1 MMHAKDDPNAPI
13 ATRMPMPEHYSA
25 EPDNTALYIPKGMEH
40 ATSMQQTR
48 FVLPYCD
55 GAVRSHAIVALTE
68 SALVLDRQ
76 RSLAQLRRMCAAGDE
91 MAKAVLDA
99 MVGLVIE

>member
-1 MMHAKDDPNAPI
+1 MMHAKDPNAPI

-25 EPDNTALYIPKGMEH
+25 EPDNTALYIPKGLEH

-55 GAVRSHAIVALTE
+55 GAVRSHAIVALTP
-68 SALVLDRQ
+68 SAITVDRR
-76 RSLAQLRRMCAAGDE
+76 RSWEQLHRMADAGDE
-91 MAKAVLDA
+91 QAIAVLEALQGFTLD
-99 MVGLVIE
+99 

>member
-1 MMHAKDDPNAPI
+1 MMHAKDPNAPI

-55 GAVRSHAIVALTE
+55 GAVRSHAIVALTA
-68 SALVLDRQ
+68 SAIMVDRR
-76 RSLAQLRRMCAAGDE
+76 RSWEQLHRMADACDE
-91 MAKAVLDA
+91 QAIAVLDA
-99 MVGLVIE
+99 LQGFTLD